1 MIYQMVY
8 LQVLNYLL
16 TKQLLSGVRDKNLRM
31 KDLND
36 DLQKIRKWAY

>member
-16 TKQLLSGVRDKNLRM
+16 TKQLLSGVRDKNLRT